1 MQPPSGGLSAFSAQN
16 GVQPD
21 RMRHRRT
28 HRPHIMPTKAQVIR
42 NELLTVEELAA
53 LLKVPPKTI
62 YAWR

>member
-16 GVQPD
+16 SVQPD
-21 RMRHRRT
+21 RMGHRRT
-28 HRPHIMPTKAQVIR
+28 HRPYVMPTKAQVIR